1 MTFQKRCTLYWF
13 NRSMILFVHR
23 ETLRCVFLNAVYFST
38 PYLCVYAQHQNTP
51 PPYSLMQSDELLI
64 DVRMDVCMYLLLLL
78 RQNDYYNCYNCY
90 YYSSYNDGGCYCY
103 YYYYSY
109 FLSFMKIPRLTCSP
123 SPF

>member
-1 MTFQKRCTLYWF
+1 
-13 NRSMILFVHR
+13 MILFVHR
-23 ETLRCVFLNAVYFST
+23 ESLRCVFLNAVYFST

-78 RQNDYYNCYNCY
+78 RRQSDYYNCDNCY

-109 FLSFMKIPRLTCSP
+109 FLSFMKIP
-123 SPF
+123 FA